1 VILYLKMVLMYL
13 KINVNLHNESNNEMI
28 KE

>member
-1 VILYLKMVLMYL
+1 MVLMYL